1 VDDGL
6 SELFSRTMSLL
17 QNNGTITWYCDLNRS
32 IQRSAYNALI
42 SSDTTNQL
50 YDFRIFGATDRT
62 DDPLLP
68 TICAEVQR
76 LRYLGVFGRFPEKLL
91 TDMVLA
97 TKGVEHIEL
106 FMPSI
111 IMASTSRTLFSHTA
125 PTLKKLNWHT
135 HLGWQNSWN

>member
-17 QNNGTITWYCDLNRS
+17 QNNGTITWYCHLNRS
-32 IQRSAYNALI
+32 IQRSTYYALI
-42 SSDTTNQL
+42 SSDTSNQI
-50 YDFRIFGATDRT
+50 YDFRIFGATDRA

-76 LRYLGVFGRFPEKLL
+76 LRYLGVFGRFPEKFL

-97 TKGVEHIEL
+97 TKGVNIL
-106 FMPSI
+106 SYLCPRLPRRALPVRYSAI
-111 IMASTSRTLFSHTA
+111 QRL
-125 PTLKKLNWHT
+125 L
-135 HLGWQNSWN
+135 